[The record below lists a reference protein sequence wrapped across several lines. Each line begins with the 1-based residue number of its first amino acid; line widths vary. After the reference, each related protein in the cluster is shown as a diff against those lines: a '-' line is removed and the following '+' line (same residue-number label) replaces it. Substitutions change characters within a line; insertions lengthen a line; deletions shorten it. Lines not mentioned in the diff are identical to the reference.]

1 MPTERRRSLGRIAR
15 PGCWEAIRLL
25 GKDEIAGQGKETRL
39 EKAHKVVGRPKSRQ

>member
-1 MPTERRRSLGRIAR
+1 LPTERRRSLGRIAR